1 MLELHIVNPCFRN
14 NCLESFLSH
23 QLSRL
28 GQRKWILT
36 DSEWY
41 YINVD
46 FNYRLLKIE
55 TVIMFIELY
64 ITFPHKSYLT
74 ILFPFSYFHNLI
86 ACVISIL
93 QTDARIYLQSNV
105 MWMLCTK
112 AQKHQ
117 KSGLSQNE
125 TKFTLSHS
133 FQCFSTMWHCI
144 YHSLQLVVTCSNTE
158 QIHAIEQR
166 QSISCCC
173 Q

>member
-1 MLELHIVNPCFRN
+1 MPLGCRPDLMLELHIVNPCFRN

-55 TVIMFIELY
+55 TVIMFIKLY
-64 ITFPHKSYLT
+64 ITFSHKSYLT
-74 ILFPFSYFHNLI
+74 ILFLFSYFHNLI

-93 QTDARIYLQSNV
+93 QTDARIYLHSDEYECYALRHRSIKRV
-105 MWMLCTK
+105 VWVKMK
-112 AQKHQ
+112 
-117 KSGLSQNE
+117 LSS
-125 TKFTLSHS
+125 LLVIL
-133 FQCFSTMWHCI
+133 FSVSVPGGTVFIIVCNM
-144 YHSLQLVVTCSNTE
+144 
-158 QIHAIEQR
+158 
-166 QSISCCC
+166 
-173 Q
+173 